1 MYDPRIVQPMRQD
14 LTSAGFQELLTP
26 EDVDTV
32 FKGQSGTLLCVVN
45 SVCGCSAGGAR
56 PGVKLALNGAK
67 RPNKLTTVFAG
78 QDREATERAR
88 TYFAGYPP
96 SSPAIA
102 LLKDGQVAFMLER
115 QDIEGFSADQ
125 IAAKLKTAFE
135 ELC

>member
-1 MYDPRIVQPMRQD
+1 MRQD

-32 FKGQSGTLLCVVN
+32 FKGQSGTLHCVVN